1 MWRTKSQR
9 TWCSLTFVLFV
20 HVSALLLC
28 NLASL
33 SVKLSLFFW
42 RSSRESLW
50 CCRQLDEWAP
60 TRCACWDSGYHGDV
74 QFWLDNASF
83 FSFFFAAVSQR
94 EIKDATWFTSDDD
107 EESFY
112 SAAAA
117 DSQIIFTQKLS
128 VRMYE
133 KKIRIMI
140 LIVMSMF
147 SMDHQLVRLS
157 FSPLAW

>member
-83 FSFFFAAVSQR
+83 FSFFFAAVSERNKRCNMIHFRWRWGEFLQR
-94 EIKDATWFTSDDD
+94 SSCRQSDYLHSETVSQDVW
-107 EESFY
+107 EENKNNDTDRDVHVLHGS
-112 SAAAA
+112 SAGA
-117 DSQIIFTQKLS
+117 
-128 VRMYE
+128 
-133 KKIRIMI
+133 
-140 LIVMSMF
+140 
-147 SMDHQLVRLS
+147 
-157 FSPLAW
+157 P

>member
-9 TWCSLTFVLFV
+9 AWCSLTFVRELV
-20 HVSALLLC
+20 RPLCSRLGSSSLLLC

-42 RSSRESLW
+42 SSSRESLW

-60 TRCACWDSGYHGDV
+60 TRRACWDSGYHGDV

-83 FSFFFAAVSQR
+83 FFFHCELTER
-94 EIKDATWFTSDDD
+94 ERRDATWFTSDDD

-117 DSQIIFTQKLS
+117 ALQRNYCQSGCT
-128 VRMYE
+128 
-133 KKIRIMI
+133 IRIIMI
-140 LIVMSMF
+140 LINMSM
-147 SMDHQLVRLS
+147 SSSWVIS
-157 FSPLAW
+157 WWALASVC